1 MSIRIWTWE
10 YRGQRLHS
18 MFFRHVARRKVG
30 RQFALRENIHVA
42 QCELDLTDYEVGQ
55 LLGGN

>member
-1 MSIRIWTWE
+1 
-10 YRGQRLHS
+10 